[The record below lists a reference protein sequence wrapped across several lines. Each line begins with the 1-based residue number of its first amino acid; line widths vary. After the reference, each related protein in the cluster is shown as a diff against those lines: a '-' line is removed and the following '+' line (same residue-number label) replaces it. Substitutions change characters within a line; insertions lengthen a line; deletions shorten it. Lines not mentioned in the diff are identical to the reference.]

1 MTDLDVVLEKWKG
14 LVGKS
19 VKISGLTV
27 TGIFKVLEVGKYGV
41 VLENKKFGDETSTGH
56 VRRITLE
63 KARWC
68 KAVLCE

>member
-1 MTDLDVVLEKWKG
+1 MTNLDEVLTKWKA
-14 LVGKS
+14 LVGKK
-19 VKISGLTV
+19 VEISGLTV

-41 VLENKKFGDETSTGH
+41 VLENKKFGEETSTGY

-63 KARWC
+63 KAGWC